1 MLTFGSDL
9 TNYYHNHGLKVFT
22 PRCDALER
30 IVNYRDPRTHAD
42 AATAMVSVGAVRY
55 ASSHRAFQQVDG
67 LAVSMTP
74 TDLLGQKTALF
85 GMTRTGTSNTTKIG
99 SRPSSNCAGN
109 QRRCA
114 SGKSYS
120 IRMASMRT
128 RTPRTRENGRRDVAK
143 VAPDQPKTSGF
154 LRAIIDT
161 EPLPTLHRRAT
172 RSARRA
178 FVQSVRNASAG

>member
-1 MLTFGSDL
+1 VLTFGSDL
-9 TNYYHNHGLKVFT
+9 SNYYHNHGLKVFT

-30 IVNYRDPRTHAD
+30 IVNYRDPRAHAD

-85 GMTRTGTSNTTKIG
+85 GMTRTGKSNTTKIVLKTIFEL
-99 SRPSSNCAGN
+99 RWQP
-109 QRRCA
+109 RRCA

-120 IRMASMRT
+120 TEWRICERERPGRGRTVVATWRKWPPINRKRVASC
-128 RTPRTRENGRRDVAK
+128 GR
-143 VAPDQPKTSGF
+143 
-154 LRAIIDT
+154 
-161 EPLPTLHRRAT
+161 
-172 RSARRA
+172 
-178 FVQSVRNASAG
+178 

>member
-1 MLTFGSDL
+1 
-9 TNYYHNHGLKVFT
+9 
-22 PRCDALER
+22 
-30 IVNYRDPRTHAD
+30 
-42 AATAMVSVGAVRY
+42 MVSVGAVRY

-85 GMTRTGTSNTTKIG
+85 GMTRTGKSNTTKIVLKTIFEL
-99 SRPSSNCAGN
+99 RWQP
-109 QRRCA
+109 RRCA

-143 VAPDQPKTSGF
+143 MAPDQPKTSGF

-178 FVQSVRNASAG
+178 FVQSVRSASTG